1 MLDMKLFCQ
10 LLEAKENKTEEEVK
24 QLNIAKLVV
33 ERQAIDKEYQEK
45 INEINTK
52 MNELLKEN
60 QE

>member
-10 LLEAKENKTEEEVK
+10 LLEAKENLTDEERK

-45 INEINTK
+45 INEINSK